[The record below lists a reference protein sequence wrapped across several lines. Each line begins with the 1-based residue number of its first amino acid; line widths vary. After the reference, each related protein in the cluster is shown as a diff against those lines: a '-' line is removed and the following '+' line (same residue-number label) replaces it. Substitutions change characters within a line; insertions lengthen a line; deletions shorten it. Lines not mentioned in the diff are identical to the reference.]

1 MGERGS
7 QMVEAVIFDMD
18 GLMFDT
24 ERVWNDAWPDVL
36 AKFGLTYREGL
47 IEACRATA
55 GSVMDER
62 LAQFYS
68 PDEVDVSLIRKEL
81 FSYVPTLLAKGI
93 DKKPGLDEMLAY
105 LDERGLPRAVAS
117 SSEPATIARNL
128 RVAGV
133 DAYFDDDAI
142 VSSSQVARSKPAPDV
157 FLLAAER
164 IGARPSRTL
173 VLEDSFNGI
182 RAGRA
187 AGFVTVMVPD
197 REQPTKEILELADA
211 CCKDLFEVR
220 DMLAAG
226 SL

>member
-1 MGERGS
+1 MPECWDSGLARKNLEEMGERGS

-81 FSYVPTLLAKGI
+81 FST
-93 DKKPGLDEMLAY
+93 
-105 LDERGLPRAVAS
+105 
-117 SSEPATIARNL
+117 
-128 RVAGV
+128 
-133 DAYFDDDAI
+133 
-142 VSSSQVARSKPAPDV
+142 KPADAPEE
-157 FLLAAER
+157 AAPE
-164 IGARPSRTL
+164 A
-173 VLEDSFNGI
+173 ED
-182 RAGRA
+182 
-187 AGFVTVMVPD
+187 D
-197 REQPTKEILELADA
+197 ELELLD
-211 CCKDLFEVR
+211 FEEEPE
-220 DMLAAG
+220 A
-226 SL
+226 